1 MAKVTLFV
9 VDEDEAI
16 AESVIDVS
24 DTYTIPTLPPVE
36 LLYLPLFPGPNYV
49 LIPY

>member
-24 DTYTIPTLPPVE
+24 NTIPTLPPVE
-36 LLYLPLFPGPNYV
+36 LLFLLS
-49 LIPY
+49 LDLSLTTS